1 MCFHHY
7 AMIITILLHVA
18 TSSTSLTSILTDPD
32 AYASEDMEAKF
43 VQAQQPVQA
52 FVDQLDKQ

>member
-1 MCFHHY
+1 
-7 AMIITILLHVA
+7 
-18 TSSTSLTSILTDPD
+18 LTDPD